1 MSAESWTRDP
11 PNPASKLSADEGT
24 SFGRFKSLVQ
34 SLRFK
39 LTVWNTVVVLLI
51 AILALVSVR
60 QGLYFMLLHETDGVL
75 RDEAE
80 EIRLMLEQTWPD
92 REAVFEELNRKS
104 AVHEQHG
111 WFAQL
116 LDGPASTIWASP
128 RTPDGVRTRPF
139 DASQPDSFRTIGLH
153 RVAQLTPDRIGY
165 PNFMVR
171 VGTSTE
177 FIRQDVAQVTR
188 IAAPVTLALL
198 LLAPIGGFV
207 LSGRAT
213 RPLRKIIRTT
223 QGLRP
228 SRLTDRLPIRGTG
241 DELDQLSEKI
251 NAFLDRIADYIE
263 KQREFTANAAHELR
277 SPMTAI
283 LSSVEIAV
291 SKERTLREYEELL
304 DLVHE
309 ECTRLTTLIN
319 QLLLLAESDA
329 GYLEQMRQPVRL
341 DEIAQRS
348 VDMFAGV
355 AEDRDVC
362 LALKTEP
369 NVLVAGD
376 AGQLRQVLNNLLDN
390 AIRFTPSGGQVMI
403 SLRRDSGR
411 PEAVL
416 SVRDTGLGIPQN
428 DLPRIFD
435 RFYQVERSRERTTA
449 TRGSGLG
456 LSICE
461 AIILAHGGKIVVD
474 SMLGSGTTV
483 LVRLPCDPR
492 GSASA
497 DPSLTN

>member
-1 MSAESWTRDP
+1 M
-11 PNPASKLSADEGT
+11 
-24 SFGRFKSLVQ
+24 
-34 SLRFK
+34 RFK

-60 QGLYFMLLHETDGVL
+60 QGLYYMLLHETDGVL

-80 EIRLMLEQTWPD
+80 EIRLMLQQTWPD
-92 REAVFEELNRKS
+92 RGTVFEELNRKS

-111 WFAQL
+111 WFAQV
-116 LDGPASTIWASP
+116 LDAPASTVWASP
-128 RTPDGVRTRPF
+128 RTPDSVLSRPF
-139 DASQPDSFRTIGLH
+139 DGSQPHGFLTVGPY
-153 RVAQLTPDRIGY
+153 RVAQSRLSRPGDPD
-165 PNFMVR
+165 FMVR

-188 IAAPVTLALL
+188 IAAPVAVVLL
-198 LLAPIGGFV
+198 LLAPIGGFL

-213 RPLRKIIRTT
+213 RPIRRIIRTT

-263 KQREFTANAAHELR
+263 KQRDFTANAAHELR

-283 LSSVEIAV
+283 LSSIEIGV
-291 SKERTLREYEELL
+291 SKERTPREYEELL

-329 GYLEQMRQPVRL
+329 GYLDQVRGPVSL

-355 AEDRDVC
+355 AEDRDVR
-362 LALKTEP
+362 LVLETEP
-369 NVLVAGD
+369 DVLVSGD
-376 AGQLRQVLNNLLDN
+376 PGQLRQVLNNLLDN
-390 AIRFTPSGGQVMI
+390 AIRFTPPGGRI
-403 SLRRDSGR
+403 TLSLHREPGSHD
-411 PEAVL
+411 AVL
-416 SVRDTGLGIPQN
+416 SVGDTGAGIPPN
-428 DLPRIFD
+428 ELPRIFD
-435 RFYQVERSRERTTA
+435 RFHQVERSRDRTVA

-456 LSICE
+456 LSICQ
-461 AIILAHGGKIVVD
+461 AIISAHGGEIVVE
-474 SMLGSGTTV
+474 SPPGYGTTV
-483 LVRLPCDPR
+483 LVRLPSDSEGKR
-492 GSASA
+492 V
-497 DPSLTN
+497 